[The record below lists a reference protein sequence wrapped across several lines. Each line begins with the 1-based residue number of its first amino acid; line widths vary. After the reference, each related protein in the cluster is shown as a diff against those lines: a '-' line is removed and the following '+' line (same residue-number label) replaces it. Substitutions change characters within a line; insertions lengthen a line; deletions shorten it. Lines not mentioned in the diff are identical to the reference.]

1 MGKVISV
8 RVSDAEEARIKGAA
22 AVTGMPVSA
31 YLKWLISNG
40 RSGSQNETEMILRR
54 LDDMATALA
63 NLAAN
68 LAIVAPA
75 ERRTPPAA
83 LPPRSSIVGRL
94 KERGLPTSTIRQVE
108 AVLDELEG
116 KPVRMP
122 SAA

>member
-40 RSGSQNETEMILRR
+40 RTGSQNETEMILRR

-63 NLAAN
+63 NLA
-68 LAIVAPA
+68 IVAPA
-75 ERRTPPAA
+75 ERRTPPPAA

-116 KPVRMP
+116 KAVRVP

>member
-40 RSGSQNETEMILRR
+40 RTGSQNETEMILRR

-63 NLAAN
+63 NLA
-68 LAIVAPA
+68 IVAPA

-83 LPPRSSIVGRL
+83 LPPRSAIVGRL

-116 KPVRMP
+116 KAIRLP
-122 SAA
+122 STA

>member
-22 AVTGMPVSA
+22 AVTGMAVSA

-40 RSGSQNETEMILRR
+40 RTGSQNETEMILRR

-63 NLAAN
+63 NLA
-68 LAIVAPA
+68 IVTPA
-75 ERRTPPAA
+75 ERRAPPAA

-94 KERGLPTSTIRQVE
+94 KERGLPSSTIRQVE

-116 KPVRMP
+116 KAARMP